1 MDFSEILVLLGAL
14 GLFIYGMMVM
24 SEGIQKLAGNKMRNI
39 LGSMTSNRFK
49 GIFTG
54 FLTTS
59 LIQSSSATTV
69 MIVSFVNAGLLNLRQ
84 AIGVIMGANIGT
96 TMTAWI
102 LVLFGFSKF
111 NLGDYVFPIM
121 AIAVPLL
128 FFNKEVLKNLG
139 EFLIGFALLFLGLN
153 GMKEA
158 VEGLDLANSE
168 GFRSVIAYLSNK
180 GFVGIILLVLVGTLV
195 TIIVQSSSAAMA
207 LTLSLCGTMGLPFE
221 MAAAIILGE
230 NIGTTVTA
238 NLAAIV
244 GNVHAKRAARA
255 HFIFNIFGVIWM
267 LLIFNMFTHGI
278 ASLMENT
285 KWGNPFS
292 NGNDES
298 IRYSLSA
305 FHTAFNIINTFM
317 LVWFVGFIEK
327 AVIKITPSK
336 NEEDEVFK
344 LEYIGSNIL
353 ATPEISLLEAKKEI
367 IKFAGIVRRM
377 HDRTVKLVNCVDKKE
392 KEKLIKKIAMY
403 EEITDRMHEEI
414 NSFLAKLTNK
424 EVTAKTSMQIRGLLG
439 ACNDLESIG
448 DVYYNMSTQIE
459 KKTKSKIWFNTEQ
472 RNSLTDY
479 FKKLDLA
486 YTEMVSNLNKD
497 EGSIS
502 LKKAEEL
509 EREIDE
515 MRNKLRKKHLKSI
528 EKAEYNYESG
538 MVYNSL
544 FTGIEKIGDYVIN
557 VSESV
562 SGVNLN

>member
-1 MDFSEILVLLGAL
+1 MEFSEILVLLGAL

-24 SEGIQKLAGNKMRNI
+24 SEGIQKLAGNKMREI

-96 TMTAWI
+96 TMTAWL

-111 NLGDYVFPIM
+111 SLGDYVFPIM
-121 AIAVPLL
+121 AVAVPLL

-168 GFRSVIAYLSNK
+168 GFRSVIAYLADK
-180 GFVGIILLVLVGTLV
+180 GFVGIILLVMVGTLV
-195 TIIVQSSSAAMA
+195 TIVIQSSSAAMA

-230 NIGTTVTA
+230 NIGTTITA

-255 HFIFNIFGVIWM
+255 HFIFNVFGVIWM
-267 LLIFNMFTHGI
+267 LVFFGLFTKAIGSI
-278 ASLMENT
+278 MEHT
-285 KWGNPFS
+285 TWGSPFTNS
-292 NGNDES
+292 NDES
-298 IRYSLSA
+298 IRYSLSL
-305 FHTAFNIINTFM
+305 FHTTFNIINTLV
-317 LVWFVGFIEK
+317 LVWFVAIIEK
-327 AVIKITPSK
+327 AVIRITPSK
-336 NEEDEVFK
+336 NEIDEVFK

-353 ATPEISLLEAKKEI
+353 STPEISLLEAKKEL
-367 IKFAGIVRRM
+367 IKFAELIKRM
-377 HDRTVKLVNCVDKKE
+377 HDVVVKLVVTVDKKE
-392 KEKLIKKIAMY
+392 KQKLIKKVAHY

-414 NSFLAKLTNK
+414 NNFLSKLTSR
-424 EVTAKTSMQIRGLLG
+424 EVTEKTSIKVRGLLG
-439 ACNDLESIG
+439 ACNDLENIG
-448 DVYYNMSTQIE
+448 DVYYNMAKQLE
-459 KKTKSKIWFNTEQ
+459 KKSKEKIWFNPEQ
-472 RNSLTDY
+472 RTSLTNY
-479 FKKLDLA
+479 FKKLDAA
-486 YTEMVSNLNKD
+486 YLEMISNLNKD
-497 EGSIS
+497 EERIS
-502 LKKAEEL
+502 LVNAENIEND
-509 EREIDE
+509 IDE
-515 MRNKLRKKHLKSI
+515 TRNKLRKKHLKSI
-528 EKAEYNYESG
+528 EKSEYNYSSG
-538 MVYNSL
+538 LVYNSL
-544 FTGIEKIGDYVIN
+544 FTGIEKVGDYIIN

-562 SGVNLN
+562 SGINLN